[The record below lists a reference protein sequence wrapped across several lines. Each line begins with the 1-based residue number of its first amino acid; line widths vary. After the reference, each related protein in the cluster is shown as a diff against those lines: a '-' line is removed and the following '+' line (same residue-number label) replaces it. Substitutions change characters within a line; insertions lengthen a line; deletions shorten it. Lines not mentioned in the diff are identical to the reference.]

1 MAAKAIG
8 GSYIDEPGYEVQF
21 SAEADCNTAY
31 FGRYG
36 LAPTDR
42 DLIDAGPGS
51 SITDFSTC
59 LEDMAWSNDSSSS
72 GAYNTSVH
80 DTGPS
85 FTSPEI
91 LPILCTHVSKLYS
104 DLFRSR
110 CNL

>member
-85 FTSPEI
+85 FTSPRNFANT
-91 LPILCTHVSKLYS
+91 LHPCKLYS
-104 DLFRSR
+104 DLFRGR